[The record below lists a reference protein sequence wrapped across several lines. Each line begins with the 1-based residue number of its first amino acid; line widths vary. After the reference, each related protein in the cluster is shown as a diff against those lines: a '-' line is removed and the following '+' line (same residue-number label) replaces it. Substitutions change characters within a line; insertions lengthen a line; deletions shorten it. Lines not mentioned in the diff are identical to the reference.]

1 MADAP
6 KKSEEK
12 KPEDK
17 KAKDVSGM
25 VGEALTA
32 VMTVLAG
39 AAVAGVSVLKT
50 GGMASLEAALLNASD
65 DISFGE
71 RHSGV
76 VRARNILWFWM
87 ACIAIVAVVLIV
99 TAFTTGLLLATGW
112 SAALFLIFAAGA
124 VGLQV
129 YAWPVHDVGLFAHRR
144 AREPVDRARKR
155 VRELEA
161 LRDANDAAFKQD
173 DLADAASAL
182 TTAQNAYNLWVTNQG
197 ANTRSSTRILG
208 WGLLCSIMM
217 GLALVYGIVGRHD
230 GGPYTYEQVL
240 PYVVLV
246 CILTIPTFLIPLLLL
261 GWTLPPALRQIGKG
275 EDVLTHLRRLIKAG
289 LIVGKNYADVSLEED
304 LARQANGDDVNR
316 NSSQIFLQ
324 RVTGS
329 VGVLGLKVICA
340 CVLVIQHAL
349 FFPSTMAFV
358 LSLLI
363 VFTTAFLQMAI
374 EKHNRF
380 VEAHPL
386 LLRVFGLVG
395 GFSIYVHFFLAGG
408 APYGFRGLNWWWSD
422 YGPFADIVGP
432 SSVAEN
438 VDSVSRTGRAV
449 ADGVVRPVSDATS
462 GFGTSLWHMTPMRI
476 FVWFLMMGFLAY
488 VAFRISR
495 HLSEEAKK
503 TDNKYVKWFQ
513 FAVGAPIGVL
523 AVVMITIVAF
533 RAPGRFDTPPS
544 PEQRDIVQQLD
555 RYGRATDR
563 STALTVRDGANR
575 LEADNARR
583 VSSPGLERICALNDL
598 GYTRCTGECFA
609 YHHWL
614 LPPGQTI
621 ADMQSQGRCYTQ

>member
-6 KKSEEK
+6 KKPEEK

-17 KAKDVSGM
+17 KTKDVSGM

-50 GGMASLEAALLNASD
+50 GGMASLEAALLNVSD

-87 ACIAIVAVVLIV
+87 TCIAIVTVILIV

-112 SAALFLIFAAGA
+112 SAALFLTFAAGA

-173 DLADAASAL
+173 DLDTANATLRS
-182 TTAQNAYNLWVTNQG
+182 AQNVYNVWVTDQG
-197 ANTRSSTRILG
+197 ANNRSSTRILG
-208 WGLLCSIMM
+208 WGLLCSVMM

-230 GGPYTYEQVL
+230 GGPYSYEQVL
-240 PYVVLV
+240 PYVALV
-246 CILTIPTFLIPLLLL
+246 CLLTIPTFLIPLLLL
-261 GWTLPPALRQIGKG
+261 GWTVPPAVRQIGKG
-275 EDVLTHLRRLIKAG
+275 EDILTFLRRLTKAG

-304 LARQANGDDVNR
+304 LAREANGDDVNR

-329 VGVLGLKVICA
+329 IGILGLKVVCA
-340 CVLVIQHAL
+340 CVLVMQHAL
-349 FFPSTMAFV
+349 FFPSTMAFG
-358 LSLLI
+358 LSLLL
-363 VFTTAFLQMAI
+363 VFTTTFLQMAV

-386 LLRVFGLVG
+386 VIRVFGLVG

-408 APYGFRGLNWWWSD
+408 APYGYRGLNWWWSD

-432 SSVAEN
+432 SSIADN
-438 VDSVSRTGRAV
+438 VDSVSRTSSAV
-449 ADGVVRPVSDATS
+449 ANGVARPVSRVTS
-462 GFGTSLWHMTPMRI
+462 EFGTSLWHMTFARGLA
-476 FVWFLMMGFLAY
+476 WFAMMGLLAY
-488 VAFRISR
+488 VAVRIAR
-495 HLSEEAKK
+495 HLSDETEK
-503 TDNKYVKWFQ
+503 TKNTYVKRFQ
-513 FAVGAPIGVL
+513 LIAVAPLGL
-523 AVVMITIVAF
+523 MAVVIITIVAF
-533 RAPGRFDTPPS
+533 RAPARFDAPPS
-544 PEQRDIVQQLD
+544 PERQEIVQEFD

-563 STALTVRDGANR
+563 STALTVGNEANR

-583 VSSPGLERICALNDL
+583 AQSPGLDRVCRLNVH
-598 GYTRCTGECFA
+598 GFTRCTDECFR
-609 YHHWL
+609 YHRWL
-614 LPPGQTI
+614 PEQSIDYMRQT
-621 ADMQSQGRCYTQ
+621 GRCYTQ